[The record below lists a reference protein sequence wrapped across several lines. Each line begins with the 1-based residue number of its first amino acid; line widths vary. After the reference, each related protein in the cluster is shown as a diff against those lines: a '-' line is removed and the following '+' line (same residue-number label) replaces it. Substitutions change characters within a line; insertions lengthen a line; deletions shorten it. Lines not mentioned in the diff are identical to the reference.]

1 VSDNDFRNGN
11 NNFSFTEEE
20 TNNIFSL
27 FDNFKRKLVKL
38 IEVFM
43 IKKQINILTT

>member
-1 VSDNDFRNGN
+1 MRNC
-11 NNFSFTEEE
+11 NNFSFTDDES
-20 TNNIFSL
+20 NSIFSL
-27 FDNFKRKLVKL
+27 FDSFKRKLVKL